1 MISLPEP
8 EEPTRCID
16 IGRLAEA
23 VRNLDEAIAIHEEWP
38 SMESAMLVAVA
49 EHVIGAVGL

>member
-1 MISLPEP
+1 MISLPRA

-16 IGRLAEA
+16 IGRLVEA
-23 VRNLDEAIAIHEEWP
+23 ARNLDEAVSLHEAHP

-49 EHVIGAVGL
+49 ENVLGAVGL